1 MLQPIHR
8 HFCKVSTT
16 GYLVCYHSLRS
27 FQAIPKLHFPS
38 LPPFVPS
45 KTYVRNLPIYPLILP
60 DCQLNSPTAGQQ
72 DDSRNPKHCNLLLFE
87 IPPVLLVDQNQVQVI
102 SRAKLLVDVSKCRCQ
117 FESAQK
123 QPDGDRLTPD
133 RRTIHDFKLCDGF
146 RLVVLI
152 WGGTCR
158 FPPDDRELHM
168 FDFDADEEKVDFA
181 NDDVFKVVSGLSG
194 AIQAP
199 SWEEGTPA

>member
-1 MLQPIHR
+1 ML
-8 HFCKVSTT
+8 
-16 GYLVCYHSLRS
+16 
-27 FQAIPKLHFPS
+27 
-38 LPPFVPS
+38 
-45 KTYVRNLPIYPLILP
+45 RNLPIYPLILP
-60 DCQLNSPTAGQQ
+60 DRQLNRATAGRH
-72 DDSRNPKHCNLLLFE
+72 DDSRNPKHCNFLLFE
-87 IPPVLLVDQNQVQVI
+87 IPPVLLIDQNQVQVI

-152 WGGTCR
+152 WGGTRR

-168 FDFDADEEKVDFA
+168 FDFDADEEKVDFT
-181 NDDVFKVVSGLSG
+181 NDDVFEVVSGLSG
-194 AIQAP
+194 VRAKLGRG
-199 SWEEGTPA
+199 GTPAGEMDERESSLPENAVNGPVAKRLTLPCCTQTRCGGNLQSRPPS